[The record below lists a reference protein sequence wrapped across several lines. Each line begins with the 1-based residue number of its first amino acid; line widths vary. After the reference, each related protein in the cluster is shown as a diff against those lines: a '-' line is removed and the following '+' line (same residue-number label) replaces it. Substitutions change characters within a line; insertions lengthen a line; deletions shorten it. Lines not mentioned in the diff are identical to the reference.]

1 MRRHQARGFTLIE
14 VLVALVVVA
23 LGIGALLTTLSSS
36 ADVILRLRNKS
47 FAQWIALNQIATLR
61 LSGEQ
66 PAAGKT
72 RGSVDYAGSTW
83 NWETEI
89 TDQGV
94 AGVLRVEVRVAPK
107 PAKAPAS
114 TSTDAPMPAIAS
126 AFGFLGTSVMRPSG
140 QDPDWSVRR
149 AAAAGGGGG
158 GTGGGGA
165 GGGGGGIGGGGIGGG
180 TGGGGGIGGFP
191 PVGR

>member
-1 MRRHQARGFTLIE
+1 
-14 VLVALVVVA
+14 VVVA

-36 ADVILRLRNKS
+36 ADAIVRLRDRS

-66 PAAGKT
+66 PAVGKT

-83 NWETEI
+83 NWESEI

-94 AGVLRVEVRVAPK
+94 AGVLRVEVRVGRK
-107 PAKAPAS
+107 PVKATTT
-114 TSTDAPMPAIAS
+114 TSTDAPMPSIAS

-149 AAAAGGGGG
+149 AGAGGGG
-158 GTGGGGA
+158 GTGGGAGGGA
-165 GGGGGGIGGGGIGGG
+165 GGGGGGAGGGGGIGGGGIGGG
-180 TGGGGGIGGFP
+180 GIGGGGRGGGAP
-191 PVGR
+191 RGP

>member
-1 MRRHQARGFTLIE
+1 MNSGRTQGFTLIE

-36 ADVILRLRNKS
+36 ADVIVRLRDKS

-66 PAAGKT
+66 PAVGKT
-72 RGSVDYAGSTW
+72 RGSVDYAGSSW
-83 NWETEI
+83 NWESEI

-94 AGVLRVEVRVAPK
+94 AGVLRVEVRVAHK
-107 PAKAPAS
+107 PDKAAAVA
-114 TSTDAPMPAIAS
+114 STDAPMPAIAS
-126 AFGFLGTSVMRPSG
+126 AFGFLGTSVMRSSG

-149 AAAAGGGGG
+149 AGAGGGG
-158 GTGGGGA
+158 GTGGGA
-165 GGGGGGIGGGGIGGG
+165 GGGGIGGGGVGGGG
-180 TGGGGGIGGFP
+180 TGGRGGGTP
-191 PVGR
+191 LVGP